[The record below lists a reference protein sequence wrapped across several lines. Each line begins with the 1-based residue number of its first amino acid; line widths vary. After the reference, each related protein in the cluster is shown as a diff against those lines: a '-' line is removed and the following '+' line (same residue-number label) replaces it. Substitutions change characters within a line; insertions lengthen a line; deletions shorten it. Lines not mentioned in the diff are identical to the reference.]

1 MTDRAYIMEVA
12 DGLLQD
18 TDKYLVDVRVK
29 PNNIITVIIDGDSS
43 VTIDDLGKLSKG
55 IEAALN
61 RDEEDFE
68 LRVTSFGADKPL
80 KLKRQYRKNIG
91 RQMEVKK
98 TDDTIETGKL
108 TEVTEDMIVLEPAMK
123 SKGRNEPP
131 QPVKINFDDISE
143 AKIILSFK

>member
-12 DGLLQD
+12 DRLLQD

-91 RQMEVKK
+91 RQLEVKK

-108 TEVTEDMIVLEPAMK
+108 TEVTEDMIVLEPAK
-123 SKGRNEPP
+123 KTKGRNEPP
-131 QPVKINFDDISE
+131 QPVQINFDDISE